1 MAKKQIKKQDEAIAL
16 DVQLTKTEAFIEKN
30 LKKILCV
37 IGAVVVVVLAGFLW
51 NNYKNGK
58 EAEAQKAIAKS
69 QQAFA
74 QQQFEQAL
82 NGDGSQS
89 AGFLRII
96 DEFGGTKTANLAK
109 LYAAICYAKTD
120 KFDEAVKMFEGYS
133 QQDDQMISPA
143 SLAALGNCY
152 IQQGKND
159 KGVDLLLKAAK
170 TANNDAI
177 SPLCLLQAAQ
187 IYEADGKNDKA
198 VELYKEI
205 KDKYFRS
212 SLAVDMDK
220 YIERASK

>member
-1 MAKKQIKKQDEAIAL
+1 MAKKQVKKEEEAIAL

-37 IGAVVVVVLAGFLW
+37 IGAVIVVVVAGFLW

-58 EAEAQKAIAKS
+58 EADAQQAIAKS

-74 QQQFEQAL
+74 QQQYEQAL
-82 NGDGSQS
+82 NGDGTQS

-96 DEFGGTKTANLAK
+96 DEYSGTKTANVAK
-109 LYAAICYAKTD
+109 LYAALCYAKTE
-120 KFDEAVKMFEGYS
+120 KYDEAIKMFESFS
-133 QQDDQMISPA
+133 QEDDQMISPA

-152 IQQGKND
+152 IQKGQND
-159 KGVDLLLKAAK
+159 KGVDMLLKAAK

-177 SPLCLLQAAQ
+177 TPLCLLQVAEV
-187 IYEADGKNDKA
+187 YEAEGKSDKA

-205 KDKYFRS
+205 KEKHFRS
-212 SLAVDMDK
+212 PLSADMDK
-220 YIERASK
+220 YIERATK